1 MNRQE
6 KQKALDKLNKEWE
19 AKDLPLKSVATNPVP
34 GEGNPNADILFIG
47 EAPGKN
53 EDLQGRPF
61 VGAAGKFLNELI
73 ASINLKR
80 EDIFIANIIKH
91 RPPGNRDPLPE
102 EVAAYTPWLA
112 EQINIINPPLIVAL
126 GRYAMEYLLG
136 PGFSISKIHGQ
147 AKRITWPRLPAEAPS
162 ERRLVIMPV
171 YHPAAALYRRDW
183 QPILRADFA
192 KIPKILKLIKQG
204 AEVKTGESQLE
215 EQQAH
220 QQTAL
225 L

>member
-1 MNRQE
+1 MTRAE
-6 KQKALDKLNKEWE
+6 KEKALEKLNQEWFK
-19 AKDLPLKSVATNPVP
+19 KDLPLKAVATKPVP
-34 GEGNPNADILFIG
+34 GEGNANTDILFIG

-61 VGAAGKFLNELI
+61 VGAAGKFLDELI
-73 ASINLKR
+73 AGINLKR

-102 EVAAYTPWLA
+102 EVVAYTPWLD
-112 EQINIINPPLIVAL
+112 EQIKIIAPPLIVAL

-147 AKRITWPRLPAEAPS
+147 PKRRQG
-162 ERRLVIMPV
+162 RVIMPV

-183 QPILRADFA
+183 QPILRADFQ
-192 KIPKILKLIKQG
+192 KIPKILELIKQG
-204 AEVKTGESQLE
+204 KMGTAAQEQAEKEAAE
-215 EQQAH
+215 KQA
-220 QQTAL
+220 AL

>member
-1 MNRQE
+1 MNKAE
-6 KQKALDKLNKEWE
+6 KTEALEKLNKEWE

-34 GEGNPNADILFIG
+34 GEGNPDTDILFIG

-61 VGAAGKFLNELI
+61 VGAAGKFLDELI
-73 ASINLKR
+73 ASINRKR

-91 RPPGNRDPLPE
+91 RPPGNRDPLPD
-102 EVAAYTPWLA
+102 EVTAYTPWLD
-112 EQINIINPPLIVAL
+112 EQIRIIAPPLIVAL

-147 AKRITWPRLPAEAPS
+147 PKRRQG
-162 ERRLVIMPV
+162 RVIMPI

-183 QPILRADFA
+183 QPILRADFQ
-192 KIPKILKLIKQG
+192 KIPKILELIKQG
-204 AEVKTGESQLE
+204 KVGSAADEEKEKQPAEK
-215 EQQAH
+215 QA
-220 QQTAL
+220 AL